1 MDCPDAVQSMKQLED
16 KGSEQGDDS
25 FDDLPDPDLLQLIC
39 SQFWPRSRLF
49 KFLAEYDG
57 VAYLFLLRFNRN
69 ISNCVENHLLRE
81 MSEAH
86 EKRDSNLRH
95 AAVKKCIQL
104 FLPFLRA
111 DREAWLRD
119 DTGTIASD
127 GFAEGKVVN
136 IRLKTNNG
144 VLCRS
149 ENSEKLELPMAEP
162 IENPYPNLKLFA
174 KHEVVVLNKI

>member
-1 MDCPDAVQSMKQLED
+1 MKQFED
-16 KGSEQGDDS
+16 KGSEQGDSS
-25 FDDLPDPDLLQLIC
+25 FDDLPDPDLLQLIR
-39 SQFWPRSRLF
+39 SQFRPRSRLF
-49 KFLAEYDG
+49 MFLVEYDG
-57 VAYLFLLRFNRN
+57 VAYLFLFKFNRT

-86 EKRDSNLRH
+86 ERRDSNLRR

-104 FLPFLRA
+104 FVPFLRA
-111 DREAWLRD
+111 DREARLRG

-149 ENSEKLELPMAEP
+149 EHSEKLELPMAEP
-162 IENPYPNLKLFA
+162 VENP
-174 KHEVVVLNKI
+174 